1 MLTGPD
7 GRRARSAV
15 AELSRKGLSVS
26 AGPPPDGALILAG
39 EDDAVALTAGVH
51 LTVRAS
57 SSGEL
62 DEEDDTLA
70 TPVEAGRQQ

>member
-1 MLTGPD
+1 MS
-7 GRRARSAV
+7 SAFC

-26 AGPPPDGALILAG
+26 SGPPPDGALILAG

-51 LTVRAS
+51 LTVRAA

-62 DEEDDTLA
+62 DEEDGTLA
-70 TPVEAGRQQ
+70 TTVEAGRQQ